1 MFCSRPGLGVGVGL
15 QDQVV
20 LFGRRR
26 RGGGGGGNQTLR
38 EPKCHALSRRRRRH
52 DGDGDDHHHLH
63 GDDDD
68 SSSALLRQQRINA
81 RPSFANPKLH
91 LWRDDLLS
99 SSGPNPNSLVAA
111 SLALSLA
118 IYLTPP
124 SAQALADELP
134 TQPSS
139 TSIPSPSMVLVDRSS
154 VLSTRQ
160 SSQITEKIKKLQD
173 ETPWRLRIWIA
184 DGIFQGRASTI
195 VDEAQAYFF
204 DTAEEKKKSVLLL
217 FDPSAPNAI
226 QVVQGADA
234 PTQLRGDFL
243 PELRGRYGNMF
254 YIRDN
259 GPDEAL
265 VSASD
270 VLVSCLESDGG
281 CAQVPGLDLDQYY
294 VTLVFSISAGLIA
307 GFSAAFTGT
316 ALPTSPLW
324 GPMLV
329 AYGLVPLV
337 QRDAGALPIAAN
349 FLISA
354 VLGVAV
360 WKLFDQ
366 TTKSQ
371 VTDE

>member
-1 MFCSRPGLGVGVGL
+1 
-15 QDQVV
+15 
-20 LFGRRR
+20 
-26 RGGGGGGNQTLR
+26 
-38 EPKCHALSRRRRRH
+38 
-52 DGDGDDHHHLH
+52 
-63 GDDDD
+63 
-68 SSSALLRQQRINA
+68 
-81 RPSFANPKLH
+81 
-91 LWRDDLLS
+91 
-99 SSGPNPNSLVAA
+99 
-111 SLALSLA
+111 
-118 IYLTPP
+118 
-124 SAQALADELP
+124 
-134 TQPSS
+134 
-139 TSIPSPSMVLVDRSS
+139 MVLVDRSS

-160 SSQITEKIKKLQD
+160 SSQITQKIKKLQD

-184 DGIFQGRASTI
+184 DGIFQGRDSTI

-204 DTAEEKKKSVLLL
+204 DTAEEKKKSILLL

>member
-1 MFCSRPGLGVGVGL
+1 MF
-15 QDQVV
+15 

-26 RGGGGGGNQTLR
+26 GGGAGGGNQTL
-38 EPKCHALSRRRRRH
+38 ELKCHALSRRRRH

-63 GDDDD
+63 GGDDD

-91 LWRDDLLS
+91 LLRACWRDDLLS

-139 TSIPSPSMVLVDRSS
+139 TSTPSPSMVLVDRSS

-160 SSQITEKIKKLQD
+160 SSQITQKIKKLQD

-184 DGIFQGRASTI
+184 DGIFQGRDSTI